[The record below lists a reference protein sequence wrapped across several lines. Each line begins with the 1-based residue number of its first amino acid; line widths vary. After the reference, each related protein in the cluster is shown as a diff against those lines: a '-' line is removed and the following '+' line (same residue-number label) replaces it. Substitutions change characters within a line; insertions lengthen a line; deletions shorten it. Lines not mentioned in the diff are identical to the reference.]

1 VSWPIP
7 ELTGIDWTHVAIE
20 AGAGV
25 LGYLLLILCNPVAR
39 FFRDGLAIVNRH
51 PRIWIWLAILSC
63 SYSIFQAVIAWR
75 LGEFHLSLYDL
86 VNWPTARAVDLNL
99 AAQRCWLPALE
110 LLSGLFNQVVVSFP
124 ASGLAAILFLMNWGG
139 AHFNLIAEARVR
151 LGIWWMPVYLGV
163 VICAFAAVAKP
174 LFAISIHWLNQ
185 FFDGLFLLRVGA
197 VLDWLSF
204 QFEYLFGLVV
214 QIYLILLAF
223 VWIRGIKSDPERVF
237 ALALR
242 RTPHVA
248 KWAGLML
255 LISALFIHLPLL
267 ISYLWIGQFTDFTS
281 AAVEYVDQTVRPLF
295 AMVLIFFC
303 SVQIT
308 LVLHNQTLQKALQEH
323 ANLMR
328 TSWYRLLWFVI
339 VAGLH
344 LYAVCWVGEVALACY
359 PNMSAPNVLASL
371 LVSFAKGVVA
381 AWLLTS
387 WVCLY
392 RDARRPRKEIRF

>member
-1 VSWPIP
+1 MSWPIP
-7 ELTGIDWTHVAIE
+7 DLTGIDWTHAAIE

-25 LGYLLLILCNPVAR
+25 LGYLLFVLCNPVSR
-39 FFRDGLAIVNRH
+39 FFGDGLRIVNRH
-51 PRIWIWLAILSC
+51 PRIWIWLAVLSC
-63 SYSIFQAVIAWR
+63 SYSLFQAVIAWR
-75 LGEFHLSLYDL
+75 LGELHVSLYDL
-86 VNWPTARAVDLNL
+86 VNWPGARSVDLNL
-99 AAQRCWLPALE
+99 AAKRCWLPALE
-110 LLSGLFNQVVVSFP
+110 LSSGIFNQVVATFP
-124 ASGLAAILFLMNWGG
+124 ASSLAALLFLMNWGG

-151 LGIWWMPVYLGV
+151 LGAWWMLVYLGV
-163 VICAFAAVAKP
+163 VICAFGAVAKP
-174 LFAISIHWLNQ
+174 IFAIAIHSLNQ
-185 FFDGLFLLRVGA
+185 FVDGLFLLRVGA

-223 VWIRGIKSDPERVF
+223 VWLRGIKSDPERVF

-242 RTPHVA
+242 RTPHLA

-255 LISALFIHLPLL
+255 LLSALFIHLPLL

-281 AAVEYVDQTVRPLF
+281 AMVEYVDQTARPLM
-295 AMVLIFFC
+295 AIVLILFC

-308 LVLHNQTLQKALQEH
+308 LALHNQTLQKALQEH
-323 ANLMR
+323 VALLR
-328 TSWYRLLWFVI
+328 TSWYRIVWFVI
-339 VAGLH
+339 VSGFH
-344 LYAVCWVGEVALACY
+344 LFAVSWIGEVILACY
-359 PNMSAPNVLASL
+359 PVMSVPYVLGSL
-371 LVSFAKGVVA
+371 LVSFAKAVVA

>member
-7 ELTGIDWTHVAIE
+7 DLTGIDWTRAAIE
-20 AGAGV
+20 AGAAG
-25 LGYLLLILCNPVAR
+25 LGYLLFIFCNPVSR
-39 FFRDGLAIVNRH
+39 FFGDGLRIVNRH
-51 PRIWIWLAILSC
+51 PRIWIWLVVLGC
-63 SYSIFQAVIAWR
+63 SYALFQALISWR
-75 LGEFHLSLYDL
+75 LGELHLSLYDV
-86 VNWPTARAVDLNL
+86 VNWPAARSVDLNL
-99 AAQRCWLPALE
+99 AAKRCWLPAFE
-110 LLSGLFNQVVVSFP
+110 LLSGIFNQVVVTFP
-124 ASGLAAILFLMNWGG
+124 ASGLAALLFLMNWGG

-151 LGIWWMPVYLGV
+151 LGAWWMPVYLGV
-163 VICAFAAVAKP
+163 VISAFGAVAKP
-174 LFAISIHWLNQ
+174 IFALTIHWLNQ
-185 FFDGLFLLRVGA
+185 FADGLFLLRVGA

-214 QIYLILLAF
+214 QIYLVLLAF

-242 RTPHVA
+242 RTPHLA

-255 LISALFIHLPLL
+255 LLSALFIHLPLL

-281 AAVEYVDQTVRPLF
+281 AMVEYVDQTARPVM
-295 AMVLIFFC
+295 AIVLILFC

-323 ANLMR
+323 VSLLR
-328 TSWYRLLWFVI
+328 TSWYRIVWFVI
-339 VAGLH
+339 VSGFH
-344 LYAVCWVGEVALACY
+344 LFAVCWVGEVILACY
-359 PNMSAPNVLASL
+359 PVMSVPHVLGSL
-371 LVSFAKGVVA
+371 LVSFAKAVVA

>member
-1 VSWPIP
+1 
-7 ELTGIDWTHVAIE
+7 
-20 AGAGV
+20 
-25 LGYLLLILCNPVAR
+25 
-39 FFRDGLAIVNRH
+39 
-51 PRIWIWLAILSC
+51 
-63 SYSIFQAVIAWR
+63 
-75 LGEFHLSLYDL
+75 
-86 VNWPTARAVDLNL
+86 
-99 AAQRCWLPALE
+99 
-110 LLSGLFNQVVVSFP
+110 
-124 ASGLAAILFLMNWGG
+124 
-139 AHFNLIAEARVR
+139 
-151 LGIWWMPVYLGV
+151 
-163 VICAFAAVAKP
+163 
-174 LFAISIHWLNQ
+174 
-185 FFDGLFLLRVGA
+185 VGA

-344 LYAVCWVGEVALACY
+344 LYAVCWVGEAALACY
-359 PNMSAPNVLASL
+359 PVMSVPNVLASL

>member
-7 ELTGIDWTHVAIE
+7 DLTGIDWTRAAFEI
-20 AGAGV
+20 GAGG
-25 LGYLLLILCNPVAR
+25 LGYLLLIFCNPVSR
-39 FFRDGLAIVNRH
+39 FFRDGLRIVNRH
-51 PRIWIWLAILSC
+51 PRIWIWLAVLGC
-63 SYSIFQAVIAWR
+63 SYSVFQAVIAWR
-75 LGEFHLSLYDL
+75 LGEFHVSLYDL
-86 VNWPTARAVDLNL
+86 VNWPAARSVDWNL
-99 AAQRCWLPALE
+99 AAKHSWLPTLE
-110 LLSGLFNQVVVSFP
+110 LLSGVFNQVVVSFP
-124 ASGLAAILFLMNWGG
+124 ASGLAALLFLMNWGG

-151 LGIWWMPVYLGV
+151 LGVWWILVYLGV
-163 VICAFAAVAKP
+163 VICAFGAVAKP
-174 LFAISIHWLNQ
+174 VFAIGIRWLNQ
-185 FFDGLFLLRVGA
+185 FVDGLFLLRLGA

-242 RTPHVA
+242 RTPHVV

-255 LISALFIHLPLL
+255 LLSALFIHLPLL

-281 AAVEYVDQTVRPLF
+281 ATVEYVDQTVRPLI
-295 AMVLIFFC
+295 AMILVFFC
-303 SVQIT
+303 SVQIA

-323 ANLMR
+323 ASLMR
-328 TSWYRLLWFVI
+328 ASWYRILWFVI
-339 VAGLH
+339 VAGFH
-344 LYAVCWVGEVALACY
+344 LFVLCWVGEAVLACY
-359 PNMSAPNVLASL
+359 PVMSVPYVLASL
-371 LVSFAKGVVA
+371 LVSFAKAVVA

-392 RDARRPRKEIRF
+392 RDARRPGQEIRF

>member
-1 VSWPIP
+1 MRA
-7 ELTGIDWTHVAIE
+7 AIE
-20 AGAGV
+20 AGAAG
-25 LGYLLLILCNPVAR
+25 LGYLLFILCNPVSR
-39 FFRDGLAIVNRH
+39 FFGDGLRIVNRH
-51 PRIWIWLAILSC
+51 PRIWIWLAVLGC
-63 SYSIFQAVIAWR
+63 SYALFQAVISWR
-75 LGEFHLSLYDL
+75 LGELHLSLYDV
-86 VNWPTARAVDLNL
+86 VNWPAARSVDLNL
-99 AAQRCWLPALE
+99 AAKRCWLPAFE
-110 LLSGLFNQVVVSFP
+110 LLSGIFNQVMVTFP
-124 ASGLAAILFLMNWGG
+124 ASGLAALLFLMNWGG
-139 AHFNLIAEARVR
+139 AHFNLITEARVR
-151 LGIWWMPVYLGV
+151 LGAWWMPVYLGV
-163 VICAFAAVAKP
+163 VISAFGAVAKP
-174 LFAISIHWLNQ
+174 IFALTIHWLNQ
-185 FFDGLFLLRVGA
+185 FVDGLFLLRVGA

-223 VWIRGIKSDPERVF
+223 VWIRGIKSDPERLF

-255 LISALFIHLPLL
+255 LLGALFIHLPLL

-281 AAVEYVDQTVRPLF
+281 AMVEYVDQTARPVM
-295 AMVLIFFC
+295 AIVLILFC

-323 ANLMR
+323 VSLLR
-328 TSWYRLLWFVI
+328 TSWYRIIWFVI
-339 VAGLH
+339 VSGFH
-344 LYAVCWVGEVALACY
+344 LFAVCWVGEVILACY
-359 PNMSAPNVLASL
+359 PVMSVPHVLGSL
-371 LVSFAKGVVA
+371 LVSFAKAVVA